1 MKLDIIILSVL
12 EKGDRTGYSLMK
24 LIKEDMG
31 WKPSPGSMYPSLK
44 SLLEKKYV
52 TVIKK
57 ENKKIYNITEDGRNI
72 LSEFKKG
79 KDIYLNEVKKHMSIF
94 NHVCDSKEIKIIS
107 DMLDKIKE
115 DGGLLNLIN
124 KDFIDFKMEI
134 IKKASN
140 PKTRDRLKLFIKKS
154 LKELKRIE

>member
-24 LIKEDMG
+24 FIKDDMG

-52 TVIKK
+52 TVLKR
-57 ENKKIYNITEDGRNI
+57 ENKKIYTITEDGKKV
-72 LSEFKKG
+72 LGEFKKG
-79 KDIYLNEVKKHMSIF
+79 KDIYLNEVKRNMSIF

-107 DMLDKIKE
+107 DMLDKIK
-115 DGGLLNLIN
+115 DSDGLLKLFN
-124 KDFIDFKMEI
+124 KDFIEFKMEI
-134 IKKASN
+134 IKKALN

-154 LKELKRIE
+154 LMELRKIE